1 MSQQGN
7 NRQAPPPNF
16 RGPRHHFGPAR
27 KAKNQKETIL
37 RIWNKLSKHRFKL
50 LMTLVFVLASTI
62 FGLLGPYY
70 LGITIDTYIL
80 KKDVSGSIEMAI
92 WLAII
97 YLAGSLFTW
106 LQQDTMVRVS
116 LTTIRTI
123 REELFAKMQQLSLRF
138 FDTRSQGDLMSRVTN
153 DIDNLNN
160 ALSQSLVQIF
170 SSILTIAGVVVAML
184 SLNWIMALVSFL
196 IIPVMLFVSRRIIR
210 VSSRNFAKRQAD
222 LGQLNGYIEEAIS
235 GKEIITLYSQEK
247 KTIQEFHEINEE
259 LRKSAMLAETFSGFL
274 GPVNN
279 FINNLGFGLIIA
291 TGAILTLNDLA
302 SIGTIAA
309 FVTYSKLFFR
319 PINQLTNLMNTIQS
333 AIAGAERVFEVM
345 DEVPDLKDKANAI
358 PVSSFKG
365 YIEFEDVSFGYE
377 KDQSILKNISLKAS
391 PGETIALVGPTGS
404 GKTTIINLLSRFYDR
419 ASGAL
424 LIDGKPIEDYK
435 MSDLRKRIGIV
446 LQETYLFSG
455 TLMEN
460 IRYGRLD
467 ATDEEVIKAA
477 KIASAHQFIKHL
489 PERYETKITSGGTNL
504 SQGQRQL
511 LAIAR
516 AILADSDI
524 LILDEATSSIDT
536 RTEIAIQE
544 GLKNLT
550 KGKTTFV
557 IAHRLKTI
565 EKADRIY
572 VIDHGEIKESGT
584 HEELLASEG
593 FYYQLYSQQFK
604 HTV

>member
-1 MSQQGN
+1 MSQQEN
-7 NRQAPPPNF
+7 NRQAPPNF
-16 RGPRHHFGPAR
+16 RGPRHSFGPKR

-37 RIWNKLSKHRFKL
+37 RIWNQLSKHRLKL
-50 LMTLVFVLASTI
+50 WLTLFFVLASTI

-70 LGITIDTYIL
+70 LGITIDRYIL
-80 KKDVSGSIEMAI
+80 IQDIPGSIKMAVL
-92 WLAII
+92 LAVI
-97 YLAGSLFTW
+97 YLAASLFTW
-106 LQQDTMVRVS
+106 LQQDMMVRIS

-123 REELFAKMQQLSLRF
+123 REELFAKLQQLSLRF

-160 ALSQSLVQIF
+160 ALSQSLVQII
-170 SSILTIAGVVVAML
+170 SSVLTIVGVTIAMF
-184 SLNWIMALVSFL
+184 SLNWMMAVVSFL

-222 LGQLNGYIEEAIS
+222 LGRLNGYIEEAIS
-235 GKEIITLYSQEK
+235 GKEVITLYGQEK
-247 KTIQEFHEINEE
+247 KTIQEFHEINED
-259 LRKSAMLAETFSGFL
+259 LRQSAMLAETFSGFL

-291 TGAILTLNDLA
+291 TGAILTLNDMA
-302 SIGTIAA
+302 SIGVIAA

-333 AIAGAERVFEVM
+333 AIAGAERVFEIM
-345 DEVPDLKDKANAI
+345 DEVPDLQDSPNAE
-358 PVSSFKG
+358 PVTGFKG
-365 YIEFEDVSFGYE
+365 YIDFKNVSFGYE
-377 KDQSILKNISLKAS
+377 KDQLILKNISLQAE

-404 GKTTIINLLSRFYDR
+404 GKTTMINLLSRFYDR
-419 ASGAL
+419 SSGEL
-424 LIDGKPIEDYK
+424 LIDGQSIERYK
-435 MSDLRKRIGIV
+435 IADLRKRIGIV

-455 TLMEN
+455 TIMEN
-460 IRYGRLD
+460 IRYGRLE
-467 ATDEEVIKAA
+467 ASDEEVIKAA
-477 KIASAHQFIKHL
+477 KVAAAHKFIKHL
-489 PERYETKITSGGTNL
+489 PDQYETNITSGGTNL

-550 KGKTTFV
+550 KGKTTFI

-572 VIDHGEIKESGT
+572 VIDHGQIKESGT
-584 HEELLASEG
+584 HEELIASKG

-604 HTV
+604 ETI

>member
-7 NRQAPPPNF
+7 NRQAPPNF
-16 RGPRHHFGPAR
+16 RGPRHHFGPKR

-37 RIWNKLSKHRFKL
+37 RIWNQLSKHRLKL
-50 LMTLVFVLASTI
+50 LIVLGFVFASTVL
-62 FGLLGPYY
+62 GLLGPYY
-70 LGITIDTYIL
+70 LGITIDSYIL
-80 KKDVSGSIEMAI
+80 KKDVPGSIQMAVL
-92 WLAII
+92 LAVI
-97 YLAGSLFTW
+97 YLAGSLFIW
-106 LQQDTMVRVS
+106 LQQDMMVRVS
-116 LTTIRTI
+116 LTTIRAI
-123 REELFAKMQQLSLRF
+123 REELFAKLQQLSLRF

-170 SSILTIAGVVVAML
+170 SSVLTIAGVTIAML
-184 SLNWIMALVSFL
+184 SLNWMMAVVSFL

-210 VSSRNFAKRQAD
+210 VSSRNFAKRQQD

-235 GKEIITLYSQEK
+235 GKEVITLYGQEK

-291 TGAILTLNDLA
+291 TGAILTLNDMA
-302 SIGTIAA
+302 SIGVIAA

-319 PINQLTNLMNTIQS
+319 PINQLTNLWNTIQS

-345 DEVPDLKDKANAI
+345 DEVPDLKDVPNAAA
-358 PVSSFKG
+358 VKSFEG
-365 YIEFEDVSFGYE
+365 YIEFRDVSFGYE
-377 KDQSILKNISLKAS
+377 KNNRILKNISLKAK

-419 ASGAL
+419 SSGDL
-424 LIDGKPIEDYK
+424 FIDDKPIETYK
-435 MSDLRKRIGIV
+435 MADLRKRIGIV

-477 KIASAHQFIKHL
+477 KIAAAHQFIKHL

-565 EKADRIY
+565 EKADQIY
-572 VIDHGEIKESGT
+572 VIDQGQIKESGT

-604 HTV
+604 QTV

>member
-7 NRQAPPPNF
+7 NRQAPPNF
-16 RGPRHHFGPAR
+16 RGPRHHFGPKR

-37 RIWNKLSKHRFKL
+37 RIWNQLSKHRLKL
-50 LMTLVFVLASTI
+50 LIVLGFVFASTVL
-62 FGLLGPYY
+62 GLLGPYY
-70 LGITIDTYIL
+70 LGITIDSYIL
-80 KKDVSGSIEMAI
+80 KKDVSGSIQMAVL
-92 WLAII
+92 LAVI

-106 LQQDTMVRVS
+106 LQQDMMVRVS

-123 REELFAKMQQLSLRF
+123 REELFAKLQQLSLRF

-170 SSILTIAGVVVAML
+170 SSVLTIAGVTIAML
-184 SLNWIMALVSFL
+184 SLNWMMAVVSFL

-210 VSSRNFAKRQAD
+210 VSSRNFAKRQQD

-235 GKEIITLYSQEK
+235 GKEVITLYGQEK

-291 TGAILTLNDLA
+291 TGAILTLNDMA
-302 SIGTIAA
+302 SIGVIAA

-319 PINQLTNLMNTIQS
+319 PINQLTNLWNTIQS

-345 DEVPDLKDKANAI
+345 DEVPDLKDVPNAAA
-358 PVSSFKG
+358 VKSFEG
-365 YIEFEDVSFGYE
+365 YIEFRDVSFGYE
-377 KDQSILKNISLKAS
+377 KNNRILKNISLKAN

-419 ASGAL
+419 SSGDL
-424 LIDGKPIEDYK
+424 FIDDKPIETYK
-435 MSDLRKRIGIV
+435 MADLRKRIGIV

-477 KIASAHQFIKHL
+477 KIAAAHQFIKHL

-565 EKADRIY
+565 EKADQIY
-572 VIDHGEIKESGT
+572 VIDQGQIKESGT

-604 HTV
+604 QTV

>member
-1 MSQQGN
+1 MGQQGS
-7 NRQAPPPNF
+7 NRQAPPNF
-16 RGPRHHFGPAR
+16 RGPRHHFGPKR

-37 RIWNKLSKHRFKL
+37 RIWNQLSKHRLKL
-50 LMTLVFVLASTI
+50 WIVLVFVFVSTVL
-62 FGLLGPYY
+62 GLLGPYY
-70 LGITIDTYIL
+70 LGVTIDSYIL
-80 KKDVSGSIEMAI
+80 KKDVPGSIQMAVL
-92 WLAII
+92 LAAI

-106 LQQDTMVRVS
+106 LQQDIMVRVS

-123 REELFAKMQQLSLRF
+123 REELFAKLQQLSLRF

-170 SSILTIAGVVVAML
+170 SSVLTIAGVTIAML
-184 SLNWIMALVSFL
+184 SLNWMMAMVSFL
-196 IIPVMLFVSRRIIR
+196 IIPVMLFVSRKIIA
-210 VSSRNFAKRQAD
+210 VSSQNFAKRQAD

-235 GKEIITLYSQEK
+235 GKEVITLYGQEK

-291 TGAILTLNDLA
+291 TGAILTLNDMA
-302 SIGTIAA
+302 SIGVIAA

-319 PINQLTNLMNTIQS
+319 PINQLTNLWNTIQS

-345 DEVPDLKDKANAI
+345 DEVPDLQDSPNAA
-358 PVSSFKG
+358 PVVSFEG
-365 YIEFEDVSFGYE
+365 DIEFRNVSFGYE
-377 KDQSILKNISLKAS
+377 KDHQILKNISLKAS

-419 ASGAL
+419 SSGEL
-424 LIDGKPIEDYK
+424 FIDDKPIEAYK
-435 MSDLRKRIGIV
+435 MADLRKRIGIV

-467 ATDEEVIKAA
+467 ATDEEVIEAA
-477 KIASAHQFIKHL
+477 KIAAAHQFIKHL

-572 VIDHGEIKESGT
+572 VIDHGQIRESGT
-584 HEELLASEG
+584 HDELLASEG
-593 FYYQLYSQQFK
+593 FYYQLYTQQFK
-604 HTV
+604 QTV

>member
-1 MSQQGN
+1 MSQQGS
-7 NRQAPPPNF
+7 NRQAPPNF
-16 RGPRHHFGPAR
+16 RGPRHHFGPKR

-37 RIWNKLSKHRFKL
+37 RIWNQLSKHRLKL
-50 LMTLVFVLASTI
+50 WIVLVFVFFSTVL
-62 FGLLGPYY
+62 GLLGPYY
-70 LGITIDTYIL
+70 LGITIDSYIL
-80 KKDVSGSIEMAI
+80 KKDVPGSIQMAVL
-92 WLAII
+92 LAAI

-106 LQQDTMVRVS
+106 LQQDMMVRVS

-123 REELFAKMQQLSLRF
+123 REELFAKLQQLSLRF

-170 SSILTIAGVVVAML
+170 SSVLTIAGVTIAML
-184 SLNWIMALVSFL
+184 SLNWMMAVVSFL
-196 IIPVMLFVSRRIIR
+196 IIPVMLFVSRKIIS
-210 VSSRNFAKRQAD
+210 VSSRNFAKRQQD

-235 GKEIITLYSQEK
+235 GKEVITLYGQEK

-259 LRKSAMLAETFSGFL
+259 LRNSAMLAETFSGFL

-291 TGAILTLNDLA
+291 TGAILTLNDMA
-302 SIGTIAA
+302 SIGVIAA

-319 PINQLTNLMNTIQS
+319 PINQLTNLWNTIQS

-345 DEVPDLKDKANAI
+345 DEVPDLKDAPNAA
-358 PVSSFKG
+358 PVTSFEG
-365 YIEFEDVSFGYE
+365 GIEFRDVSFGYE
-377 KDQSILKNISLKAS
+377 KDHLILKNISLKAS

-419 ASGAL
+419 SSGE
-424 LIDGKPIEDYK
+424 LIIDDKPIEAYK
-435 MSDLRKRIGIV
+435 MADLRKRIGIV

-467 ATDEEVIKAA
+467 ATDEEVIEAA
-477 KIASAHQFIKHL
+477 KIAAAHQFIKHL

-572 VIDHGEIKESGT
+572 VIDHGQIRESGT
-584 HEELLASEG
+584 HEELLTSEG

-604 HTV
+604 QTV

>member
-7 NRQAPPPNF
+7 NRQAPPNF
-16 RGPRHHFGPAR
+16 RGPRHHFGPKR

-37 RIWNKLSKHRFKL
+37 RIWNQLSKHRLKL
-50 LMTLVFVLASTI
+50 LIVLGFVFASTVL
-62 FGLLGPYY
+62 GLLGPYY
-70 LGITIDTYIL
+70 LGITIDSYIL
-80 KKDVSGSIEMAI
+80 KKDVSGSIQMAVL
-92 WLAII
+92 LAVI

-106 LQQDTMVRVS
+106 LQQDMMVRVS

-123 REELFAKMQQLSLRF
+123 REELFAKLQQLSLRF

-170 SSILTIAGVVVAML
+170 SSVLTIAGVTIAML
-184 SLNWIMALVSFL
+184 SLNWMMAVVSFL

-210 VSSRNFAKRQAD
+210 VSSRNFAKRQQD

-235 GKEIITLYSQEK
+235 GKEVITLYGQEK

-291 TGAILTLNDLA
+291 TGAILTLNDMA
-302 SIGTIAA
+302 SIGVIAA

-319 PINQLTNLMNTIQS
+319 PINQLTNLWNTIQS

-345 DEVPDLKDKANAI
+345 DEVPDLKDVPNAAA
-358 PVSSFKG
+358 VKSFEG
-365 YIEFEDVSFGYE
+365 YIEFRDVSFGYE
-377 KDQSILKNISLKAS
+377 KNNRILKNISLKAN

-419 ASGAL
+419 SSGDL
-424 LIDGKPIEDYK
+424 FIDDKPIEAYK
-435 MSDLRKRIGIV
+435 MADLRKRIGIV

-477 KIASAHQFIKHL
+477 KIAAAHQFIKHL

-565 EKADRIY
+565 EKADQIY
-572 VIDHGEIKESGT
+572 VIDQGQIKESGT

-604 HTV
+604 QTV

>member
-7 NRQAPPPNF
+7 NRQAPPNF
-16 RGPRHHFGPAR
+16 RGPRHQFGPKR

-37 RIWNKLSKHRFKL
+37 RIWNQLSKHRFKL
-50 LMTLVFVLASTI
+50 LLTLVFVFASTI
-62 FGLLGPYY
+62 LGLLGPYY
-70 LGITIDTYIL
+70 LGVTIDSYIL
-80 KKDVSGSIEMAI
+80 KKDVPGSIQMAI
-92 WLAII
+92 VLAVI

-106 LQQDTMVRVS
+106 LQQDMMVRVS

-123 REELFAKMQQLSLRF
+123 RKELFAKLQQLSLRF

-170 SSILTIAGVVVAML
+170 SSVLTIVGVTIAML
-184 SLNWIMALVSFL
+184 SLNWMMAVVSFL
-196 IIPVMLFVSRRIIR
+196 IIPVMLVVSRRIIR
-210 VSSRNFAKRQAD
+210 VSSKNFAKRQKD

-235 GKEIITLYSQEK
+235 GKEIITLYGQEER
-247 KTIQEFHEINEE
+247 TIQEFHVINEE

-291 TGAILTLNDLA
+291 TGAILTLNDMA
-302 SIGTIAA
+302 SIGVIAA

-333 AIAGAERVFEVM
+333 AIAGAERVFEIM
-345 DEVPDLKDKANAI
+345 DEVPDLKDKPNAV
-358 PVSSFKG
+358 PVSSFEG
-365 YIEFEDVSFGYE
+365 YIDFRDVSFGYE
-377 KDQSILKNISLKAS
+377 KDHLILNNISLKAN

-419 ASGAL
+419 SSGDL
-424 LIDGKPIEDYK
+424 FIDNQPIEDYK
-435 MSDLRKRIGIV
+435 MADLRKRIGIV

-477 KIASAHQFIKHL
+477 KVAAAHRFIKHL
-489 PERYETKITSGGTNL
+489 PERYETNITSGGTNL

-511 LAIAR
+511 VAIAR

-572 VIDHGEIKESGT
+572 VIDHGQIKESGT
-584 HEELLASEG
+584 HEELLALEG
-593 FYYQLYSQQFK
+593 FYYQLYTQQFK
-604 HTV
+604 QTI